1 MLNLKSK
8 LLFLLVVPIL
18 FIVILSYVVLS
29 DIDNNKRNLELTKTN
44 LLEAQ
49 AISKVVH
56 FMQIERGI
64 TSGLIAGNN
73 KNKKDDALVL
83 SRENL
88 DKSIYDAKSLYK
100 QYKTD
105 NNQHILKILDEMQ
118 LNRKEFDLTD
128 ISALDAREFYTRNIS
143 TLLNFIKTIP
153 STMYD
158 RENRNFMQS
167 YSYLSSAKEELG
179 QIRAILLEVFT
190 INKFSDETFISLKE
204 HLTIHIAD
212 TNNFKTISPNIL
224 IDIYNNTFRGEH
236 VEDTFKIIDNALRNK
251 NSTDFHIKPSYWFE
265 KSTKSI
271 NLLKDI
277 EDKLFEMVITSI
289 NQKLDSI
296 FYKITAIT
304 FFLLFTV
311 LALVFLMTLI
321 IRKILSST
329 NTLEQEYSNS
339 ISLLEQYKST
349 VDRSF
354 IVSKTDPRGIIT
366 YVNDEFCNV
375 SGYQK
380 EELIGK
386 PHNKV
391 RHPDTPKETFK
402 SIWHTIKDL
411 KQPWF
416 GEIKNLKK
424 DGSVYWV
431 QAIINPILDQ
441 NKEVVEFIAIRTD
454 ITQQKEM
461 SEYFQNQLKITV
473 GNFNCSMHLTKEYEK
488 AIDLST
494 ILSRTDV
501 KGNITYVN
509 DKFLEI
515 TGYTSD
521 ELIGRNHSVLS
532 SKDTNKKIY
541 KNLWKTISSGNIWQ
555 GVMKNNTKSGTD
567 FWTKTTIIPIKNLN
581 GEIAEFLAIR
591 HDVTTIMKQREK
603 FEEIAKTDSLTGCG
617 NRFRL
622 NNDMRELKN
631 LSLAVFNIDG
641 FRQINDFFG
650 HQFGD
655 LIIVSIANKIYKHIS
670 IDSDNLRFYRLQGDE
685 FVVLAINYPKELFIL
700 KAKDILDL
708 VKERIVVKEEEI
720 AISYSCGISFEDK
733 EYLLSSANMALK
745 VAKKNNVDYV
755 IYDESISLNHEYEN
769 NIYWAKK
776 LSDAIENNNIVSYF
790 QPIINNS
797 NLAYE
802 KYECLVRIIDNDKV
816 ISPFFF
822 LDVAKQTRQYFSIT
836 KAVINQAF
844 EKFKD
849 LENEFS
855 INLSIKDILNQ
866 QISEYILDML
876 QKYGI
881 GSRVVFEIVESESIE
896 NFEGVI
902 NFINLVKKHNCK
914 IAIDD
919 FGTGYSNFEYLIK
932 LQADYLK
939 IDGSLIKHINSD
951 KNTFMVVSTIV
962 DFSKKLGMKTIAE
975 FVENEDIFKTVKDL
989 GIDYSQG
996 YHFSAPKS
1004 EI

>member
-8 LLFLLVVPIL
+8 LLFLLILPIL
-18 FIVILSYVVLS
+18 FIVILSYIVLS
-29 DIDNNKRNLELTKTN
+29 NIDNKKRNLESTVVHLIQ
-44 LLEAQ
+44 AQ
-49 AISKVVH
+49 EISKVIH
-56 FMQIERGI
+56 FMQIERGV
-64 TSGLIAGNN
+64 TSGFIAKNN
-73 KNKKDDALVL
+73 TDTKDNGLVL
-83 SRENL
+83 ARENL
-88 DKSIYDAKSLYK
+88 DKSIEEAKSLYEK
-100 QYKTD
+100 NKI
-105 NNQHILKILDEMQ
+105 NNPYILKILNEMQ
-118 LNRKEFDLTD
+118 ANRKEFDLTD
-128 ISALDAREFYTRNIS
+128 MSAIDARDFYTKNIA
-143 TLLNFIKTIP
+143 TLLDFIRTVPAMMDDK
-153 STMYD
+153 
-158 RENRNFMQS
+158 ENRNFIQA
-167 YSYLSSAKEELG
+167 YSYLSSSKEELG
-179 QIRAILLEVFT
+179 LIRAILLEVFT
-190 INKFSDETFISLKE
+190 LNKFSNETFISLKE
-204 HLTIHIAD
+204 HLKIYSID
-212 TNNFKTISPNIL
+212 TANFKNISPKSLFNFYDTI
-224 IDIYNNTFRGEH
+224 FRGEDL
-236 VEDTFKIIDNALRNK
+236 EETFKMIDTALRNK
-251 NSTDFHIKPSYWFE
+251 NIGNFNIEPSFWFE

-271 NLLKDI
+271 NLLKNV
-277 EDKLFEMVITSI
+277 EDKLFNSVISST
-289 NQKLDSI
+289 NKKLDSI
-296 FYKITAIT
+296 FYEITAIT

-321 IRKILSST
+321 IKRILSST
-329 NTLEQEYSNS
+329 NILEQEYSNS

-375 SGYQK
+375 SGYQR

-424 DGSVYWV
+424 DGSIYWV
-431 QAIINPILDQ
+431 QAVINPILDQ
-441 NKEVVEFIAIRTD
+441 NEELVEFIAIRTD

-461 SEYFQNQLKITV
+461 AEYFQNQLKISV

-494 ILSRTDV
+494 ILSRTDAN
-501 KGNITYVN
+501 GNITYVN

-515 TGYTSD
+515 SGYTLD
-521 ELIGRNHSVLS
+521 ELIGKNHSVLS
-532 SKDTNKKIY
+532 SKDTNKKLY
-541 KNLWKTISSGNIWQ
+541 KNLWKTISSGNIWE
-555 GVMKNNTKSGTD
+555 GVMKNKTKSGAD

-591 HDVTTIMKQREK
+591 YDVTSITKQRQK
-603 FEEIAKTDSLTGCG
+603 FEDIARTDSLTGCG

-655 LIIVSIANKIYKHIS
+655 LIIVSIANKIYNKIS
-670 IDSDNLRFYRLQGDE
+670 KDGDNLRFYRLQGDE
-685 FVVLAINYPKELFIL
+685 FVVLAVNYSKEALIS
-700 KAKDILDL
+700 KAKNILDL
-708 VKERIVVKEEEI
+708 VKERIVVQKEEI

-733 EYLLSSANMALK
+733 EHLLSSANMALK
-745 VAKKNNVDYV
+745 IAKKNNVDCV
-755 IYDESISLNHEYEN
+755 IYDETISLNHEYEN

-776 LSDAIENNNIVSYF
+776 LSDAIAGNNIVSYF

-849 LENEFS
+849 IDNEFS
-855 INLSIKDILNQ
+855 INLSIKDILNE
-866 QISEYILDML
+866 QISEYILEML

-902 NFINLVKKHNCK
+902 NFINLVKNHKCK

-932 LQADYLK
+932 LKADYLK
-939 IDGSLIKHINSD
+939 IDGSLIKNINND
-951 KNTFMVVSTIV
+951 NNALIVVSTIV

-975 FVENEDIFKTVKDL
+975 FVENEEIFNTVKDL

-996 YHFSAPKS
+996 YYFSAPKS

>member
-8 LLFLLVVPIL
+8 LLFLSVVPIL

-29 DIDNNKRNLELTKTN
+29 NIDNEKRNLESTIVQLI
-44 LLEAQ
+44 EAQ
-49 AISKVVH
+49 EISKVIH
-56 FMQIERGI
+56 FMQIERGV
-64 TSGLIAGNN
+64 TSGLIA
-73 KNKKDDALVL
+73 KDNTDTKDNALVL
-83 SRENL
+83 ARENL
-88 DKSIYDAKSLYK
+88 DKAIKEAKTLYAKSKVNDPY
-100 QYKTD
+100 
-105 NNQHILKILDEMQ
+105 ILKILNEIES
-118 LNRKEFDLTD
+118 NRKKIDLTD
-128 ISALDAREFYTRNIS
+128 ISSSDAREFYTKNIA

-153 STMYD
+153 NIMND
-158 RENRNFMQS
+158 RKNRNFIQA
-167 YSYLSSAKEELG
+167 YSYLSSSKEELG

-190 INKFSDETFISLKE
+190 LNKFSDETFISLKE
-204 HLTIHIAD
+204 HLKIYDIYTA
-212 TNNFKTISPNIL
+212 NFKNISPKSL
-224 IDIYNNTFRGEH
+224 IDFY
-236 VEDTFKIIDNALRNK
+236 DSTFKSEDIEETFKMIDTALRNK
-251 NSTDFHIKPSYWFE
+251 NGNDFNIKPSFWFE

-271 NLLKDI
+271 NLFKNV
-277 EDKLFEMVITSI
+277 EDNLFNSVISST
-289 NQKLDSI
+289 NKKLDSI
-296 FYKITAIT
+296 FYEITAIT
-304 FFLLFTV
+304 LFLFFTT

-321 IRKILSST
+321 IKKILSST
-329 NTLEQEYSNS
+329 NILKMDYSNS

-354 IVSKTDPRGIIT
+354 IVSKTNPKGIIT
-366 YVNDEFCNV
+366 YANDEFCNV
-375 SGYQK
+375 SGYQR

-386 PHNKV
+386 PHNIV
-391 RHPDTPKETFK
+391 RHPDMSKETFK
-402 SIWHTIKDL
+402 TIWHTIKDL

-424 DGSVYWV
+424 DGSIYWV
-431 QAIINPILDQ
+431 QAVINPIIDHNGELL
-441 NKEVVEFIAIRTD
+441 EFIAIRTD
-454 ITQQKEM
+454 ITQQKEI
-461 SEYFQNQLKITV
+461 SEYFQNQLKISV
-473 GNFNCSMHLTKEYEK
+473 GNFNSSMHLTKEYEK
-488 AIDLST
+488 AIDIST

-521 ELIGRNHSVLS
+521 ELIGKNHNVLS
-532 SKDTNKKIY
+532 SKDTNKKLY

-555 GVMKNNTKSGTD
+555 GIMKNNTKSGTG

-591 HDVTTIMKQREK
+591 HDITSIIKQREK
-603 FEEIAKTDSLTGCG
+603 FEDIARTDSLTGCG

-631 LSLAVFNIDG
+631 LSLAIFNIDG

-655 LIIVSIANKIYKHIS
+655 LIIVSIANRIYNNIS
-670 IDSDNLRFYRLQGDE
+670 KNSDNLRFYRLQGDE
-685 FVVLAINYPKELFIL
+685 FVVLAVNYSKEALIS
-700 KAKDILDL
+700 KVKDILDL
-708 VKERIVVKEEEI
+708 VKEHIVIRKEEI

-733 EYLLSSANMALK
+733 EHLLSSANMALK
-745 VAKKNNVDYV
+745 VAKKNNEDCV

-776 LSDAIENNNIVSYF
+776 LSDAIENDNIVAYF

-802 KYECLVRIIDNDKV
+802 KYECLVRIIDNGKV

-849 LENEFS
+849 LDNEFS
-855 INLSIKDILNQ
+855 INLSIKDILNE
-866 QISEYILDML
+866 QISEYILEML
-876 QKYGI
+876 QKYNI
-881 GSRVVFEIVESESIE
+881 GARVVFEIVESESIE

-902 NFINLVKKHNCK
+902 NFINLVKKYDCK

-939 IDGSLIKHINSD
+939 IDGSLIKNLNSD
-951 KNTFMVVSTIV
+951 KNAFIVVSTIV

-975 FVENEDIFKTVKDL
+975 YVENEEIFNIVRDL

-996 YHFSAPKS
+996 YYFSAPKS